1 MSVQPLG
8 MALDYTARQG
18 LAHTVELFRSDR
30 VLEARQCRLRGQIKS
45 RNRIAVEQHL
55 VNRIGTQTGRVVGV
69 RIAAGDREHTL
80 REKLLQGMIALA
92 GLPRVSQASSQTVD
106 QSVAAVGSLQQDGSA
121 IRTALPL
128 IELQYGG
135 LGKNL
140 REQQTLCRGKVD
152 HAEASPVPAN
162 TVSITCL

>member
-1 MSVQPLG
+1 
-8 MALDYTARQG
+8 
-18 LAHTVELFRSDR
+18 
-30 VLEARQCRLRGQIKS
+30 
-45 RNRIAVEQHL
+45 

-69 RIAAGDREHTL
+69 GIAAGDREHAL
-80 REKLLQGMIALA
+80 RKKLLQRMIDLA
-92 GLPRVSQASSQTVD
+92 CLPLVSQASSQTVD

-121 IRTALPL
+121 IGTRLPL